1 MIIVIIILHLKAHK
15 KQKSKKKK
23 FFKCVNRILRNV
35 KRAIET

>member
-15 KQKSKKKK
+15 KQKSEIKK
-23 FFKCVNRILRNV
+23 FFKCVNSILKKV